1 MAEIWTLTEP
11 QVLDIG
17 GPDQQVRGV
26 SIMVIG
32 GQVDVLTHD
41 DFPGVRLEV
50 RGLSSDV
57 PVTVHWNGS
66 RLKIRHQLASSMAE
80 GDVFEALQRVFDRL
94 GGRASHSVD
103 LSLSVPRGAQID
115 VATVSAPVLVDGS
128 TAKVAVNTVSGE
140 ITLADLDGPVTLRTV
155 SGSAWCSGLFG
166 TFEANTV
173 SGEVTVRSSELPR
186 VTSRSVSGEVSL
198 DLTSTPS
205 RVAVSTVSGDLTLRV
220 PALDGYRIT
229 GKGVSGQ
236 VIIGGDR
243 HDLIR
248 GQLLLSHGD
257 EGLRVDVQSVSG
269 RVVILQADPPIQTEP
284 DRRVD
289 LSK

>member
-1 MAEIWTLTEP
+1 
-11 QVLDIG
+11 
-17 GPDQQVRGV
+17 
-26 SIMVIG
+26 
-32 GQVDVLTHD
+32 
-41 DFPGVRLEV
+41 
-50 RGLSSDV
+50 
-57 PVTVHWNGS
+57 
-66 RLKIRHQLASSMAE
+66 
-80 GDVFEALQRVFDRL
+80 
-94 GGRASHSVD
+94 
-103 LSLSVPRGAQID
+103 
-115 VATVSAPVLVDGS
+115 
-128 TAKVAVNTVSGE
+128 VAVNTVSGE